1 MFDQKTNMPDNSE
14 LTPLEPQNLL
24 AGDLPISN
32 QPKVTPKFNSTAI
45 PGAQDMFAE
54 ADDNDGSATLPEMPA
69 FKNIS
74 QPVVMPNMQAVG
86 PQEPLSELPDDVDA
100 EPDGKKK
107 YIWIGAAVLAILI
120 LGGGY
125 FAYSKFLAG
134 AVKTP
139 NLNLNISPEEFNKQ
153 LQQEVTN
160 LNLNQDNPDIT
171 NVNGDANINDNAN
184 QDVNLNLNSSNNGN
198 VNVDSSLD
206 SDQDGLTDQEE
217 AALGTDPNST
227 DTDGDGL
234 FDYEEVRTYHT
245 EPLNPDSDG
254 DGYTDGQEVH
264 GGYNPNGPGKA
275 LEANFN

>member
-1 MFDQKTNMPDNSE
+1 MFDQKINMPDNSE
-14 LTPLEPQNLL
+14 LTPLEPQSPL

-54 ADDNDGSATLPEMPA
+54 ADDNDGAATLPGMPA

-74 QPVVMPNMQAVG
+74 QPVVMPNLSAVG
-86 PQEPLSELPDDVDA
+86 PQEPLSELPDDADA

-134 AVKTP
+134 SIKAP
-139 NLNLNISPEEFNKQ
+139 DLNLNISPEEFNKQ

-171 NVNGDANINDNAN
+171 NVNGDANNNTN
-184 QDVNLNLNSSNNGN
+184 QDVNLNLNSGDNGN

-206 SDQDGLTDQEE
+206 SDQDSLTDQEE

-245 EPLNPDSDG
+245 EPLNPDTDG